1 MPLVFNP
8 ASAGNLQATIQFNVS
23 GLEPGCYYLEI
34 KEGVC
39 QFNLGQAAHP
49 TLTINTPSEIWQR
62 VSSGQLSGQNALF
75 QGLYTVEG
83 DARLLL
89 RFSEIF
95 PATSGITLKD
105 TSEPPRGR
113 LFEIFR
119 GNQAKALM
127 NQPAGKRPAGPLKI
141 SGMGWMNIFWIPWT
155 LFWILFDIRSVSL
168 WLSTGIPLAM
178 MTIIILYRAIFNR
191 PVWMETASWLF
202 FLVALWLGPLWHVPV
217 FLTWDSVTGSFFV
230 GLLWL
235 ISMSPLVNM
244 PFCGEYSKWG
254 FRRAL
259 WTNSQFIEINLTISL
274 VWGWQFIIASGFGI
288 IATMV
293 SSLFVVFSVVRY
305 LLMVPATVFTI
316 RYQKTAMQKY
326 FGDIDGLMAKQRV
339 WAYIGLAITLVAMAI
354 TWFVLKPGG

>member
-8 ASAGNLQATIQFNVS
+8 AGAENLEATIQFNVS
-23 GLEPGCYYLEI
+23 GLEPGYYYLDI

-39 QFNLGQAAHP
+39 WFNRGRAAHP

-62 VSSGQLSGQNALF
+62 VSSGQLSGQDALF
-75 QGLYTVEG
+75 QGLYTAEG
-83 DARLLL
+83 DVRLLL

-95 PATSGITLKD
+95 PATSGITLRD
-105 TSEPPRGR
+105 NSEPPRGR

-119 GNQAKALM
+119 GNQAEGLT
-127 NQPAGKRPAGPLKI
+127 NQPTGKRPAGPLKI
-141 SGMGWMNIFWIPWT
+141 SGMGWMNIFWIPWI

-168 WLSTGIPLAM
+168 WLSAGIPLATM
-178 MTIIILYRAIFNR
+178 SIIILYRAIFNR
-191 PVWMETASWLF
+191 PVWMEIASWLF
-202 FLVALWLGPLWHVPV
+202 FLVALWLGPIWHVPV
-217 FLTWDSVTGSFFV
+217 FLTWSSVTGSFFV
-230 GLLWL
+230 GVLWL

-244 PFCGEYSKWG
+244 PFSDEYSKWG
-254 FRRAL
+254 FQRPL
-259 WTNSQFIEINLTISL
+259 WTNSQFIEINLAISL

-293 SSLFVVFSVVRY
+293 PSLFVVFSVIRY
-305 LLMVPATVFTI
+305 LLLVPAAIFTI
-316 RYQKTAMQKY
+316 RYQKTATQKY